1 MFEDFNTLDDPDWD
15 YSKEHG
21 PHQWSKYWNFTKR
34 QSPINLNSKLIQY
47 NSTLKPLHFDKKSI
61 KLEVKNIGKNI
72 SFSAVNNAEIMFSG
86 GSLKNRYAFREM
98 HFHWG
103 EVRHGKCDRGC
114 EHTIDGNS
122 YSAEMHIVH
131 WNVDLYKTELEALK
145 NPNGLAVLGLFI
157 DAKEIYEQNES
168 FELVINMFNKVPYIN
183 YKTKLEVSP
192 YFLVPSCTKKKFY
205 TYPGSLTIPPLTE
218 NVTWILLAE
227 PIKISIDQLD
237 RMTTCTSD
245 SGYITNNYR
254 PTQPL
259 NNRVIHSSFV

>member
-34 QSPINLNSKLIQY
+34 QSPINLNSKLIKY

-72 SFSAVNNAEIMFSG
+72 SFSAENNAEIIFSG
-86 GSLKNRYAFREM
+86 GYLKNRYAFREM

-145 NPNGLAVLGLFI
+145 SPNGLAVLGLFI

-192 YFLVPSCTKKKFY
+192 YFLVPSCTKKFY

-254 PTQPL
+254 PIQPL
-259 NNRVIHSSFV
+259 NNRVIQSSFV